1 VNEAIEVVHNKAA
14 RRFEVSLGGHLAV
27 LEYAFRDAHT
37 VVFPHT
43 EVPPALEGRGIG
55 SRMARAALDWAAAQG
70 YRVVPACWFVA
81 GYIRRHPEYQ
91 HLLAD

>member
-1 VNEAIEVVHNKAA
+1 MDVEVVHNPAA
-14 RRFEVSLGGHLAV
+14 QRFEVRLEGHLAV
-27 LEYAFRDAHT
+27 LDYVLRDART
-37 VVFPHT
+37 VIFPHT

-55 SRMARAALDWAAAQG
+55 SRLARAALDWAAAQG
-70 YRVVPACWFVA
+70 YRVIPTCWFVA